1 MLNIIGY
8 SFIMSF
14 TGLVIGYYLYKSIT
28 KLIELKNYP
37 DDEDEYWGGYFSS
50 SFFFANNSYTNMK
63 Q

>member
-37 DDEDEYWGGYFSS
+37 DDEDEY
-50 SFFFANNSYTNMK
+50 
-63 Q
+63 